1 MYDNICKLLAET
13 FPTDFASWILG
24 RSIPLTKLE
33 PSELSTEPIRADS
46 LIFLEASDLILH
58 LEFQTRTEETM
69 SLRMLDYW
77 LRLYR
82 KFPHKQIQQT
92 VIYLKPTTSPLA
104 YQNNFVSVSGQTQHQ
119 FNTIRLWEQPTAIFL
134 QYQRLLPFIALSQTA
149 NPEEALRQAAQEIE
163 TITDKDLQANIA
175 AATCI
180 ISGLTLNTEVV
191 QRILRRDIM
200 KESVTY
206 QAILQE
212 GLEEGRARG
221 LVEGRAEGEAR
232 GLAEAAKRIALNML
246 NSAISLDLIAQFTGL
261 SLEQIQALQQQSR
274 DNILESN

>member
-1 MYDNICKLLAET
+1 
-13 FPTDFASWILG
+13 
-24 RSIPLTKLE
+24 
-33 PSELSTEPIRADS
+33 
-46 LIFLEASDLILH
+46 
-58 LEFQTRTEETM
+58 
-69 SLRMLDYW
+69 
-77 LRLYR
+77 
-82 KFPHKQIQQT
+82 
-92 VIYLKPTTSPLA
+92 
-104 YQNNFVSVSGQTQHQ
+104 
-119 FNTIRLWEQPTAIFL
+119 
-134 QYQRLLPFIALSQTA
+134 
-149 NPEEALRQAAQEIE
+149 
-163 TITDKDLQANIA
+163 
-175 AATCI
+175 
-180 ISGLTLNTEVV
+180 
-191 QRILRRDIM
+191 M